1 MSPSHRSG
9 SVGIPGPIVEFAL
22 PERVF
27 RHPQVSGQDL
37 EWFFH
42 QWLHLP
48 GYPVFEV
55 ENEWI
60 PDECGSGGT
69 VEVTVRQVQKA
80 DWPRFGMPVEL
91 AVVSDAGIHVT
102 QVEVSGTD
110 RVFRIRMAHRPDRVI
125 LDPDVW
131 VLKGGP

>member
-22 PERVF
+22 PERVL

-80 DWPRFGMPVEL
+80 DWPRFGMPESTSRRWRCPARIVC
-91 AVVSDAGIHVT
+91 
-102 QVEVSGTD
+102 SGSAWHT
-110 RVFRIRMAHRPDRVI
+110 
-125 LDPDVW
+125 
-131 VLKGGP
+131 GPTG